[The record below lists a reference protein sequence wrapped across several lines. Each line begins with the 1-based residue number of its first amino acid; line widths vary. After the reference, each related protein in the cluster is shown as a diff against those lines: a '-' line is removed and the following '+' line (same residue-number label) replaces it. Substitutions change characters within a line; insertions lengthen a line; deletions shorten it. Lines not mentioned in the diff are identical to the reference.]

1 MPHQGQ
7 PSIGIYH
14 VLGGAY
20 YEVTD
25 PEGSFA
31 AGTTAARAGYRSVT
45 TVLLAKDTGY
55 QEVQVS
61 KPT

>member
-1 MPHQGQ
+1 M
-7 PSIGIYH
+7 
-14 VLGGAY
+14 LGGAY

-61 KPT
+61 KPM